1 MDHQHS
7 FHYSQM
13 FVIMIISGLMSTMNV
28 WVDKYDDIYVSINDL
43 YMILLMTGWM
53 FFLMGIANR
62 DTKIAFVG
70 FCLMVANMVCIRT
83 QFMISEKQYI
93 RGMIPHHSM
102 AIHMSKK
109 LLNKDTNIKPFL
121 EKIIKTQTE
130 EINWMKQQ
138 L

>member
-13 FVIMIISGLMSTMNV
+13 FVIMIISGLMATMNV

-53 FFLMGIANR
+53 FFLMGIVNR
-62 DTKIAFVG
+62 DTKIAFFG
-70 FCLMVANMVCIRT
+70 FCVMVSNMVCIRT
-83 QFMISEKQYI
+83 QFMVSEKQYI

>member
-1 MDHQHS
+1 
-7 FHYSQM
+7 
-13 FVIMIISGLMSTMNV
+13 MNV

-53 FFLMGIANR
+53 FFFMGIVNR
-62 DTKIAFVG
+62 DTKIALFGV
-70 FCLMVANMVCIRT
+70 CLIVANMVYIRT
-83 QFMISEKQYI
+83 QFMVSEKQYI

-130 EINWMKQQ
+130 EIDWMKQY